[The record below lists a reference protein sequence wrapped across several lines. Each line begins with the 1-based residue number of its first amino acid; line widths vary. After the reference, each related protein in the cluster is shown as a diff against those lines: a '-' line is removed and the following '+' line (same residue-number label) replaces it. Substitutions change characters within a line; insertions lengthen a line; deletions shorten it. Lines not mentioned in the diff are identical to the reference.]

1 VLAIVATGLVQ
12 VASARAVPIA
22 ATGSVRACSKSV
34 GIFRSSL

>member
-1 VLAIVATGLVQ
+1 VLASV
-12 VASARAVPIA
+12 AVPIA

>member
-1 VLAIVATGLVQ
+1 VLASVATGLVQ

-22 ATGSVRACSKSV
+22 ATGSVRACSKSG